1 MKYALEQPY
10 GEWLEDNLTFLGDIK
25 IPNKADI
32 RYTDEELARLQK
44 VFGYTYED
52 VNGYLKS
59 TATDGEEPIVSMGDD
74 TPLPFLSETHPPLF
88 SYFKQLFAQ
97 VTNPP
102 IDAIREEIV
111 TSTHIYLG
119 ASGNLLKDVPENC
132 KSIQVRNPILT
143 NTGHAEAEIY
153 EGGRL

>member
-59 TATDGEEPIVSMGDD
+59 TATDGEEPIVSMGA
-74 TPLPFLSETHPPLF
+74 TIHRCRFCRKRIRRCSAISSSF
-88 SYFKQLFAQ
+88 SL
-97 VTNPP
+97 
-102 IDAIREEIV
+102 R
-111 TSTHIYLG
+111 
-119 ASGNLLKDVPENC
+119 
-132 KSIQVRNPILT
+132 
-143 NTGHAEAEIY
+143 
-153 EGGRL
+153 